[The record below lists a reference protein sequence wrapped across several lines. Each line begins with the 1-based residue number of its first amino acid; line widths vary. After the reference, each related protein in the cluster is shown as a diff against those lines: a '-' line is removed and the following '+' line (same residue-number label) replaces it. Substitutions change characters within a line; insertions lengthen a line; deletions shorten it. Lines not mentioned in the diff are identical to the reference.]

1 MKSRDIVPCGGCV
14 GTFLFRR
21 FRLLPGV
28 SIGSF
33 RGFFPWRWTILFD
46 APRRLTRGFRKMWS
60 VWSSWSLLSR
70 VLTVLLPLALVAIVL
85 CVPIPAIEETRAWVK
100 STGAWGP
107 LTYLALMIGF
117 TQLPLPRTVWTIT
130 AGVVFGSVLGSV
142 LALLG
147 LTASALISLCLVQW
161 LGKGFIAKS
170 TAGDG
175 RLAMLQH
182 VVAERGWVAVL
193 GMRMV
198 PAVPFSILNYACGL
212 STMRLVPFLLA
223 TFIGSAPNTIATV
236 VASSALATGKSPA
249 VLLVSL
255 VVVLL
260 GFAISAREFA
270 RWRSLLKGATVA
282 ERERR

>member
-1 MKSRDIVPCGGCV
+1 
-14 GTFLFRR
+14 
-21 FRLLPGV
+21 
-28 SIGSF
+28 
-33 RGFFPWRWTILFD
+33 
-46 APRRLTRGFRKMWS
+46 
-60 VWSSWSLLSR
+60 
-70 VLTVLLPLALVAIVL
+70 
-85 CVPIPAIEETRAWVK
+85 
-100 STGAWGP
+100 
-107 LTYLALMIGF
+107 MIGF

-236 VASSALATGKSPA
+236 VASSALATGKARRSCLSVWWLSCWGSPSRHVNSHA
-249 VLLVSL
+249 
-255 VVVLL
+255 
-260 GFAISAREFA
+260 GGRC
-270 RWRSLLKGATVA
+270 LKGRRWPNGSAD
-282 ERERR
+282 ERQRRTGCAPKVYLSRYSRGLGSGAVD